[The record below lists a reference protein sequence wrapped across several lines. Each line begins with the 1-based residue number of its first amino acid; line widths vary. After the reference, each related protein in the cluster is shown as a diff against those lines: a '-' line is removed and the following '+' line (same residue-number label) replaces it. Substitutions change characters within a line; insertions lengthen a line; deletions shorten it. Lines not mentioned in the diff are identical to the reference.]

1 MSDFLK
7 KLKGVFIQDDP
18 NNPAAQQPQN
28 TAPKAVSKESAPVY
42 TPPSVSAGYSTPS
55 APIGS
60 GSGQSNEKFM
70 DVLFKA
76 MEAANIDG
84 YDYFEFKQSLNNLQ
98 KLPMDEATRFKSA
111 YAMAQTMG
119 ATSDNLIKTASH
131 YLGVLQQEGAKFA
144 DAANNQINNQIGN
157 KKAQIENFEAVIK
170 QKAEQIKQ
178 LTQDIDQH
186 RKEME
191 QLKQEITQASSK
203 VTQTKADFDASYNL
217 LVSYIQSDI
226 NNMKQYLK

>member
-1 MSDFLK
+1 
-7 KLKGVFIQDDP
+7 
-18 NNPAAQQPQN
+18 
-28 TAPKAVSKESAPVY
+28 
-42 TPPSVSAGYSTPS
+42 
-55 APIGS
+55 
-60 GSGQSNEKFM
+60 
-70 DVLFKA
+70 

-84 YDYFEFKQSLNNLQ
+84 FDYFEFKQSLNNLQ
-98 KLPMDEATRFKSA
+98 KVPMDEATRFKSA
-111 YAMAQTMG
+111 FAMAQTMG

-131 YLGVLQQEGAKFA
+131 YLGVLQQEAGKFS
-144 DAANNQINNQIGN
+144 DAANNQMNNQIGN

-178 LTQDIDQH
+178 LTQDIDLH

-191 QLKQEITQASSK
+191 QLKQEIAQSSSK